1 MSATI
6 RHRIV
11 GRPMRNLNRL
21 SALRVSKKSKR
32 GRYADGGGLYLQVSA
47 TGARSWLFRY
57 ERSGK
62 ERQMGLG
69 PARDVS
75 LSDARDEASACRKL
89 LLKDVDPIE
98 SRRGERMR
106 AKIKAARTATFEE
119 CAAVHRRSRGRLENA
134 VHRRQWGSTLS
145 TYAYPLIGKLPVD
158 AVDTSLVTKI
168 LKPLWPEKPVTAS
181 RLRGRIECILDFAT
195 VSGHRSGENPARW
208 RGHLDKLLP
217 ARSAV
222 RPVKHH
228 AALPYAELPEFMAEL
243 RQREGVSADALE
255 LVILTALRTG
265 ELIGGR
271 WAELD
276 PAGKVWTI
284 PGERMKRGREHR
296 VPLCK
301 RALEILQGLPQDRE
315 LIFEG
320 ARAEEPLSNMALL
333 EMVRGMGLTVH
344 GFRST
349 FRDWAAE
356 RTNFPNHVVE
366 MALAHAIGDKVEAA
380 YRRGDLFEKRR
391 RLMEDWARYCARP
404 AMTGD
409 NVLAI
414 RGAKQ

>member
-1 MSATI
+1 
-6 RHRIV
+6 
-11 GRPMRNLNRL
+11 MRNLNRL

-32 GRYADGGGLYLQVSA
+32 GRYADGEGLYLQVSA

-119 CAAVHRRSRGRLENA
+119 CAQQYIAAHEGGWKNA

-217 ARSAV
+217 ARNAV
-222 RPVKHH
+222 KTLKHH
-228 AALPYAELPEFMAEL
+228 AALPYAELPEFVAEL
-243 RQREGVSADALE
+243 RRREGVSAKAAPGPLPANPVGAT
-255 LVILTALRTG
+255 VILAMAKRTSKRQDYFWSIYSLRSFF
-265 ELIGGR
+265 IR
-271 WAELD
+271 S
-276 PAGKVWTI
+276 
-284 PGERMKRGREHR
+284 R
-296 VPLCK
+296 
-301 RALEILQGLPQDRE
+301 
-315 LIFEG
+315 
-320 ARAEEPLSNMALL
+320 
-333 EMVRGMGLTVH
+333 GLTACI
-344 GFRST
+344 S
-349 FRDWAAE
+349 
-356 RTNFPNHVVE
+356 
-366 MALAHAIGDKVEAA
+366 
-380 YRRGDLFEKRR
+380 
-391 RLMEDWARYCARP
+391 
-404 AMTGD
+404 D
-409 NVLAI
+409 NS
-414 RGAKQ
+414 

>member
-1 MSATI
+1 VQQYIAA
-6 RHRIV
+6 HE
-11 GRPMRNLNRL
+11 
-21 SALRVSKKSKR
+21 
-32 GRYADGGGLYLQVSA
+32 GG
-47 TGARSWLFRY
+47 W
-57 ERSGK
+57 K
-62 ERQMGLG
+62 
-69 PARDVS
+69 
-75 LSDARDEASACRKL
+75 
-89 LLKDVDPIE
+89 
-98 SRRGERMR
+98 
-106 AKIKAARTATFEE
+106 
-119 CAAVHRRSRGRLENA
+119 NA